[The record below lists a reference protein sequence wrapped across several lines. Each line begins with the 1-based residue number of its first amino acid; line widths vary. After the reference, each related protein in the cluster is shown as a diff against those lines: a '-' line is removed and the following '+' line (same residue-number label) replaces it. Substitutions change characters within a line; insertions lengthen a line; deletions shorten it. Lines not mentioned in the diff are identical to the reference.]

1 MRIIAHLDMDAFF
14 AAIEER
20 DKPRLKG
27 LPIVVGSDPKEGKG
41 RGIVSTANYKA
52 REYGIFS
59 ATPISR
65 AWELSEKAKKEGKPR
80 AVFIGGRGRR
90 YEAVSGEIME
100 IVRKYS
106 DKVEPASI
114 DEAYLD
120 LSFLNSYDKAA
131 KHAKK
136 LKQEIWTKENLTCSV
151 GIGPNKLIAKIAS
164 DIQKPDGLTII
175 KEEEKEKFLE
185 PLLVRKIPGVG
196 PKVENLLNNLQVKTV
211 KELKELFEAKSIDLP
226 AEAKKFL
233 QSKWGT
239 SLYQKA
245 KGINNSPVEE
255 ENETKSIGEQE
266 TFSEDNLDP
275 NYIIKIMQTLSSNVI
290 KRFRESDFKTY
301 GNITI
306 TVRFHDFI
314 TKTRSHT
321 LEKPADDLKTLEFES
336 LKLLY
341 QFFDKRENPQR
352 KKIRLVGVRIEKLK

>member
-27 LPIVVGSDPKEGKG
+27 LPIVVGSDPKDGKG

-59 ATPISR
+59 AIPISK
-65 AWELSEKAKKEGKPR
+65 AWELSEKARKEGKPQ
-80 AVFIGGRGRR
+80 AVFIGGRGKR
-90 YEAVSGEIME
+90 YEEVSREIME
-100 IVRKYS
+100 IVKRYS
-106 DKVEPASI
+106 NKIEPASI

-120 LSFLNSYDKAA
+120 FSFLNSYEEAVKQ
-131 KHAKK
+131 AKK
-136 LKQEIWTKENLTCSV
+136 LKQEIWIKERLTCSV

-185 PLLVRKIPGVG
+185 LLPIRKIPGVG
-196 PKVENLLNNLQVKTV
+196 PKVESLLGNLKVKTV
-211 KELKELFEAKSIDLP
+211 KDLKEMFKTKSRNLP
-226 AEAKKFL
+226 AGTKKFL
-233 QSKWGT
+233 ESKWGT

-245 KGINNSPVEE
+245 KGISDSPVEE
-255 ENETKSIGEQE
+255 EHETKSIGEQE
-266 TFSEDNLDP
+266 TFPKDSLDP
-275 NYIIKIMQTLSSNVI
+275 NYIIEIMRFLVADVI
-290 KRFRESDFKTY
+290 KRFEKSEFKTFK
-301 GNITI
+301 NVTI
-306 TVRFHDFI
+306 TVRFQGFI
-314 TKTRSHT
+314 TKTRSYT
-321 LEKPADDLKTLEFES
+321 LDKPACDLKTLEFES

-341 QFFDKRENPQR
+341 PFFDRRENPQH